1 MHLISVNKME
11 AHSKDDSQTK
21 TDGGD
26 HFDWNRICI
35 EIIKY
40 QHIIEKEQE
49 NV

>member
-1 MHLISVNKME
+1 MNHRLKQTEVNILI
-11 AHSKDDSQTK
+11 
-21 TDGGD
+21 
-26 HFDWNRICI
+26 DWNRICI